1 MDDGQ
6 LVLAEQLQ
14 RFRRGVESRAAPADV
29 LALRQADAEAA
40 VAWAGRPVLQ
50 PGVLAPD
57 FTLLDQHDVAVRL
70 ADRLAQGPVTL
81 LFSRGGWCP
90 FCTLVLRAWQ
100 DALPALHDAGGDL
113 LAILPER
120 VDACSR
126 TAERDLLA
134 YPVLSDPGSRVA
146 ETFGLVTELPKVVR
160 PFYARL
166 GHDLPRM
173 NGNGDWRLPV
183 PSTVVIGSDG
193 RVVMAH
199 ADPTLSERLDPATAI
214 DAIRRLA

>member
-1 MDDGQ
+1 MNEGQ

-14 RFRRGVESRAAPADV
+14 RFRRGIESRAAPADV
-29 LALRQADAEAA
+29 LALWQADAEAA
-40 VAWAGRPVLQ
+40 AVWAGRPMLQ
-50 PGVLAPD
+50 AGSLAPE
-57 FTLLDQHDVAVRL
+57 FALLDQHDTTVRL
-70 ADRLAQGPVTL
+70 ADRLTQGPVVL
-81 LFSRGGWCP
+81 VFSRGGWCP

-126 TAERDLLA
+126 AAERDLLA
-134 YPVLSDPGSRVA
+134 FPVLSDPGSHVA
-146 ETFGLVTELPKVVR
+146 ETFGLVAELPDVVR
-160 PFYARL
+160 PLYVRL

-173 NGNGDWRLPV
+173 NGTGDWRLPV
-183 PSTVVIGSDG
+183 PSTVVIGRDG

-199 ADPTLSERLDPATAI
+199 ADPLLSERLEPAKVINAV
-214 DAIRRLA
+214 RRLA

>member
-6 LVLAEQLQ
+6 LILAEQLQ
-14 RFRRGVESRAAPADV
+14 RFRKGVESRAAPADV

-40 VAWAGRPVLQ
+40 AVWAGRPMLQ
-50 PGVLAPD
+50 PGTVAPD
-57 FTLLDQHDVAVRL
+57 FALLDQHDTTIHL
-70 ADRLAQGPVTL
+70 ADRRTQGPVVL
-81 LFSRGGWCP
+81 VFSRGGWCP

-134 YPVLSDPGSRVA
+134 FPVLSDPGSRVA
-146 ETFGLVTELPKVVR
+146 EIFGLVGELPKVVR
-160 PFYARL
+160 PLYVRL
-166 GHDLPRM
+166 GHDLPIM
-173 NGNGDWRLPV
+173 YGTGDWRLPV
-183 PSTVVIGSDG
+183 PSTVVIGRDG
-193 RVVMAH
+193 RVIMAH
-199 ADPTLSERLDPATAI
+199 ADPMLSDRLEPFTVI
-214 DAIRRLA
+214 DAVRRSA